1 MARLSRLER
10 TIAGKVALV
19 TGAASGMGRATA
31 HLFADE
37 GARVAVIDRD
47 ADGARRVA
55 QEIASAGGSAH
66 AWDLDVSDETRIAA
80 AVAGDRRPLRRPRH
94 PDQQRGR
101 ERASAPS
108 RPRATSE
115 LWART
120 FAINLTAQVNLIR
133 ACLPHLLRSGGGRIV
148 NIASTEGLGATAGI
162 SPYTASKHGVIGLTR
177 SLAVELGAARR
188 DGQLYLSGADSHRH
202 HGRHS
207 RRGQDQVRPTACAA
221 RALR

>member
-80 AVAGDRRPLRRPRH
+80 TVASVVDRYGGLGILINNAGVS
-94 PDQQRGR
+94 GR
-101 ERASAPS
+101 VFVEAEGYGA
-108 RPRATSE
+108 

-120 FAINLTAQVNLIR
+120 FAVNLTAQVNLIR
-133 ACLPHLLRSGGGRIV
+133 ACLPHLLRSGAGASSISPPRRASAPPPGSARIRP
-148 NIASTEGLGATAGI
+148 ASTE
-162 SPYTASKHGVIGLTR
+162 
-177 SLAVELGAARR
+177 
-188 DGQLYLSGADSHRH
+188 
-202 HGRHS
+202 
-207 RRGQDQVRPTACAA
+207 
-221 RALR
+221 